1 MYRSESIRDPLLE
14 PGIWLVPPRTKL
26 GNKASRLSQN
36 CRSSAKALHRIFD
49 IVIASVS
56 IFALLPLFLLV
67 GILIKLQDGGSVIFS
82 QERVGQHGRRF
93 VCWKFRSMRP
103 DAEQILASL
112 LAADPRMRRQWDLD
126 HKLKNDPRITRLGDF
141 LRRSSLDELPQLLN
155 VIRGDM
161 SIVGPRPIVESEIC
175 RYGRWYRYYIS
186 VKPGITGLW
195 QISGRNNIDYK
206 RRVAMD
212 RLFFRA
218 QSSYLFL
225 YILIATVPAVLGRR
239 GAY

>member
-1 MYRSESIRDPLLE
+1 MYRSEMTRDPLFE
-14 PGIWLVPPRTKL
+14 PGVWFGPPRTKL
-26 GNKASRLSQN
+26 GSKAPGLSQDR
-36 CRSSAKALHRIFD
+36 RSAAKALHRAFD
-49 IVIASVS
+49 IFIASIS

-82 QERVGQHGRRF
+82 QERVGQDGRRF

-103 DAEQILASL
+103 DAENILAGL
-112 LAADPRMRRQWDLD
+112 LAANPCMRRQWDLD
-126 HKLKNDPRITRLGDF
+126 HKLKSDPRITRLGDF
-141 LRRSSLDELPQLLN
+141 LRRSSLDELPQLFN

-161 SIVGPRPIVESEIC
+161 SIVGPRPIVESEIG
-175 RYGRWYRYYIS
+175 RYGRWFRYYIS
-186 VKPGITGLW
+186 VKPGLTGLW
-195 QISGRNNIDYK
+195 QISGRNNIDYR

-212 RLFFRA
+212 RLFYRA